1 MNEAKKVRAVA
12 MGLFGKSKQVKDE
25 GSAALSTVDVPGVG
39 TLAITRQVNCLG
51 DSCPRPQLL
60 TKKAL
65 GQVNDGDVVEVLID
79 NPSSV
84 EAIPPMMVEL
94 QSTHLA
100 TIKDPRQWRVY
111 VRKGAA

>member
-1 MNEAKKVRAVA
+1 
-12 MGLFGKSKQVKDE
+12 MGLFGGGKKQRESGDR
-25 GSAALSTVDVPGVG
+25 STASRIVDVPGVG
-39 TLAITRQVNCLG
+39 LVTVAQQVNCLG

-65 GQVNDGDVVEVLID
+65 KGLGEGEVVEVMVD

-84 EAIPPMMVEL
+84 EAIPPMMAEL
-94 QSTHLA
+94 QCTHIA

>member
-1 MNEAKKVRAVA
+1 
-12 MGLFGKSKQVKDE
+12 MGLFGKGKQVKDE
-25 GSAALSTVDVPGVG
+25 GPAQTANVTVPGVG
-39 TLAITRQVNCLG
+39 TLVIARQVNCLG

-65 GQVNDGDVVEVLID
+65 GQVNDGDVVEVLVD

-84 EAIPPMMVEL
+84 EAIPPMMAEL
-94 QSTHLA
+94 HSTHLA
-100 TIKDPRQWRVY
+100 TVKDPRQWRVY